1 MRGAHRRWHGVVG
14 VMSMVGRFTNGCVV
28 FGNVPYSGA
37 PSLGQCGHVAQTA
50 APPKAHHLGS
60 KKAQDHLFTPHS
72 ANDTAETLPPA
83 PHRIPYADSHGAV
96 DTPQPR
102 TRSAPT
108 FNGPLH
114 DLRRARGGPTAFPS
128 PASGWTRTEWR
139 IQRRQQE
146 RPGPKHSAAQQITN
160 VVSRPESGKQ
170 SPPRTHSR
178 LPCYRPHAT
187 PHTRAQAHASH
198 GNVAPPRPGIHPTPS
213 HPLASITDAIAHRP
227 RAPHSAPAARP
238 STLDSS
244 HPLPPPPHATRPLPL
259 STYQHV
265 GKVVLGPIENPQPH
279 NRAHGGAG
287 AGLPLGHSGRR
298 PPAKRAAAAGG
309 VRRRWAGHAAERQRG
324 RGWREGVY
332 SEEKRKKRTQTNTA
346 LDMVLFVEGKVG
358 EGERQRHRG
367 PQTSSGG
374 GRGVCTDR
382 GGFAE

>member
-1 MRGAHRRWHGVVG
+1 MGSRGVTADLL
-14 VMSMVGRFTNGCVV
+14 
-28 FGNVPYSGA
+28 SGLL
-37 PSLGQCGHVAQTA
+37 PQCGPAQCPRRPRLDAGRTA
-50 APPKAHHLGS
+50 L
-60 KKAQDHLFTPHS
+60 Q
-72 ANDTAETLPPA
+72 LPPCA
-83 PHRIPYADSHGAV
+83 TTGTGAGTHPSASV
-96 DTPQPR
+96 WACSSQPR
-102 TRSAPT
+102 CCCGRGT
-108 FNGPLH
+108 FGC
-114 DLRRARGGPTAFPS
+114 ARGGLRA
-128 PASGWTRTEWR
+128 
-139 IQRRQQE
+139 
-146 RPGPKHSAAQQITN
+146 GPN
-160 VVSRPESGKQ
+160 GGK
-170 SPPRTHSR
+170 
-178 LPCYRPHAT
+178 
-187 PHTRAQAHASH
+187 AQAGAGIGGWWDSL
-198 GNVAPPRPGIHPTPS
+198 APSSPCCQRTADGLATRSLCFLLPSRHLRP
-213 HPLASITDAIAHRP
+213 
-227 RAPHSAPAARP
+227 
-238 STLDSS
+238 